1 MDQDVLAEWK
11 ARDPL
16 RLLRKKLSKTDAAK
30 IEKLVET
37 EIEEAIE
44 FAKNSPEP
52 SKEEFLESLVD

>member
-16 RLLRKKLSKTDAAK
+16 HMLRERLAESKAG
-30 IEKLVET
+30 
-37 EIEEAIE
+37 EIERQVDVEIDDAVE

-52 SKEEFLESLVD
+52 SVEEFLASIQE